1 MKEVERYGYRV
12 HYRDADGQAYQSE
25 CIRTGNLHRA
35 LYLPSRLT
43 GRTDVYRVDIL
54 ETHETKRIQA

>member
-12 HYRDADGQAYQSE
+12 HYRNADGQAYLSQR
-25 CIRTGNLHRA
+25 IRAGNLHRA
-35 LYLPSRLT
+35 LYLANQLT

-54 ETHETKRIQA
+54 ETHETKWIHA